1 MATDKRERQRA
12 NRAEK
17 QAAEAKVQ
25 RRQHYFA
32 LAKKYGGYAL
42 LIVIGLMLVTNRLT
56 LIAIWAQQNGLYL
69 DLPLGGATSP
79 TYLIAMTAG
88 LLSFLSP
95 CVLPLVPAYVGF
107 LSGQALASD

>member
-1 MATDKRERQRA
+1 MDHHRPSARFLSTVVSGSLPFMATDKRERQRA

-42 LIVIGLMLVTNRLT
+42 LIIIALV
-56 LIAIWAQQNGLYL
+56 LITI
-69 DLPLGGATSP
+69 
-79 TYLIAMTAG
+79 
-88 LLSFLSP
+88 LS
-95 CVLPLVPAYVGF
+95 
-107 LSGQALASD
+107 

>member
-1 MATDKRERQRA
+1 MRKIQI
-12 NRAEK
+12 
-17 QAAEAKVQ
+17 
-25 RRQHYFA
+25 FSG
-32 LAKKYGGYAL
+32 LF

-95 CVLPLVPAYVGF
+95 CVLPLVPAFIGF
-107 LSGQALASD
+107 LSGQAFASE